1 MFKKI
6 TFLLL
11 LITCCLSLVTC
22 CLLPLSSSAWEI
34 KDFNAEILMKKDGS
48 YYVTEK
54 ITTDFGYELKHGI
67 YRDIPVKYK
76 RGLGNYNL
84 ILNVLGVEDFGG
96 RAYKYKVKRKG
107 KYLSIKIGDPDKRV
121 SGVNNYK
128 ITYLVKRGINY
139 FKDYDELYWNV
150 TGSEWMVPIHKA
162 SASIYLPKGVK
173 YEEVKLACY
182 TGIYGSQISSCQ
194 ITPFHNEVEVKTGY
208 LPPLN
213 GLTVL
218 VGIPQ
223 GVLSKPSQPQIISWF
238 LLDNWFASIPFF
250 ALVFMGVTWFRG
262 GKDPARGSIMPR
274 YTSPEDLTPAEVGT
288 LYDERADLDD
298 ITSTL
303 INLAVKGY
311 LKIKETESEKFLF
324 FSKKDYLFTREKDYK
339 EDKSLKE
346 HEKLLLEGI
355 FGSTLEFNTLSD
367 LKNKFYTYLPK
378 IREEIYRE
386 LTKRKKYFAANPDK
400 IRGRYLTAGIVIGGI
415 GVFTIPLVNL
425 LSGISIILAGLI
437 VLSFSYLMPR
447 KTKKGVKVLA
457 DILGL
462 REFILRAE
470 RDRLEKM
477 KLYSSGTFEKILPY
491 AMVFG
496 SADAWADTFKD
507 IYKEPPSWYE
517 SPHYRTGFGTSLFV
531 HDLGAGLRTMGSTF
545 ISLPKS
551 AGGGGSGF
559 SGGGFSGGGFGG
571 GGGGAW

>member
-6 TFLLL
+6 TFLLS
-11 LITCCLSLVTC
+11 LIF
-22 CLLPLSSSAWEI
+22 LLPLSSSAWEI

-54 ITTDFGYELKHGI
+54 ITADFGYELKHGI

-76 RGLGNYNL
+76 RGPGNYNL
-84 ILNVLGVEDFGG
+84 ILNVLQVEDFEG
-96 RAYKYKVKRKG
+96 RAYSYKVKRKG

-150 TGSEWMVPIHKA
+150 TGDEWAVPIHKA
-162 SASIYLPKGVK
+162 SAVIYLPKGVK

-182 TGIYGSQISSCQ
+182 TGMYGSQISSCQ
-194 ITPFHNEVEVKTGY
+194 ITPHHYEVEVKTGY
-208 LPPLN
+208 LQPTN

-223 GVLSKPSQPQIISWF
+223 GVLAKPSLSQIISWF
-238 LLDNWFASIPFF
+238 LLDNWFTFIPFF

-346 HEKLLLEGI
+346 HERLLLEGI
-355 FGSTLEFNTLSD
+355 FGSTLEFNTLSG

-378 IREEIYRE
+378 IKEEIYRE
-386 LTKRKKYFAANPDK
+386 LTKKKKYFAANPDK
-400 IRGRYLTAGIVIGGI
+400 VRLRYLTAGIVIGGI
-415 GVFTIPLVNL
+415 GIFTIPLVNL

-437 VLSFSYLMPR
+437 VLGFSYLMPR

-470 RDRLEKM
+470 KDRLEKM
-477 KLYSSGTFEKILPY
+477 KLYNSGIFEKILPY

-517 SPHYRTGFGTSLFV
+517 SPYYRTGFGTSLFV

-545 ISLPKS
+545 TSLPKS

-559 SGGGFSGGGFGG
+559 SGGGFSGGGFSGGGFGG